1 MKPALRES
9 EGIKLC
15 RSEELTSAFVGIA
28 QVIFASIT
36 IYRARGDQIEKYG
49 YAAYGF
55 SVYPYLLMSLANLI
69 KLLACGRYPYAYVLR
84 TATLAEAEKKGGV
97 FEGAVGNPR
106 EDGNDSQG
114 GGGGSMGLSDPPG
127 WMEHAALPW
136 LTPSGDYRDYWWIV
150 PIIGNLIFL
159 IAISSQP
166 LFVFL
171 LSGFNARRNARG
183 QKIWTPKAGQST
195 RAQRIWMLGWL
206 VVNVISC
213 VRAHFVVS
221 GGGGELERGGERGDE
236 RGSESWDER
245 RSERGIERGDE
256 RSNWK
261 RWVTWVDSWVDYV
274 FVLLAYVFAFGG
286 FVTVGGMLHAEISYQ
301 PC

>member
-9 EGIKLC
+9 KGIKLC
-15 RSEELTSAFVGIA
+15 RSKELTSAAVGIA

-84 TATLAEAEKKGGV
+84 TATLAEAEKDGGV

-106 EDGNDSQG
+106 EDGRAVDDSQG
-114 GGGGSMGLSDPPG
+114 GGSMGFSDPPFWIKSG
-127 WMEHAALPW
+127 LLGFEHV
-136 LTPSGDYRDYWWIV
+136 GYYEGYWWIGLT
-150 PIIGNLIFL
+150 IGILIFF
-159 IAISSQP
+159 IAIISQP
-166 LFVFL
+166 LFVLL
-171 LSGFNARRNARG
+171 LSGFNARRNTRG
-183 QKIWTPKAGQST
+183 QKIWTLKAGQST

-206 VVNVISC
+206 VANAYTAPM
-213 VRAHFVVS
+213 AHLVAS
-221 GGGGELERGGERGDE
+221 GRVLGSGRGRGRERGDE
-236 RGSESWDER
+236 RGDECGGGR
-245 RSERGIERGDE
+245 FD
-256 RSNWK
+256 WK
-261 RWVTWVDSWVDYV
+261 YWLNCSIIYV
-274 FVLLAYVFAFGG
+274 LVFLAYVFAFGG

>member
-15 RSEELTSAFVGIA
+15 RSKELASAFVGIA

-69 KLLACGRYPYAYVLR
+69 KLAVCGRYPYAYVLR
-84 TATLAEAEKKGGV
+84 TATLAEAEKNGGV

-106 EDGNDSQG
+106 EDSKAVD
-114 GGGGSMGLSDPPG
+114 GGGSMGFSDPPLWIKYPLLWFKPTG
-127 WMEHAALPW
+127 YYK
-136 LTPSGDYRDYWWIV
+136 GYWRIV
-150 PIIGNLIFL
+150 PTIGILIVF
-159 IAISSQP
+159 IAIISQP

-171 LSGFNARRNARG
+171 LSGFNARRITRG
-183 QKIWTPKAGQST
+183 LKIWTPKAGQST

-206 VVNVISC
+206 VVNVYSC
-213 VRAHFVVS
+213 LRAHFVAS
-221 GGGGELERGGERGDE
+221 GRGRERERG
-236 RGSESWDER
+236 
-245 RSERGIERGDE
+245 SERGIERGDE
-256 RSNWK
+256 RFNWVI
-261 RWVTWVDSWVDYV
+261 WAEFLLDYL
-274 FVLLAYVFAFGG
+274 FFFS
-286 FVTVGGMLHAEISYQ
+286 LHMSLRLGVS
-301 PC
+301 